1 MLSGQVLQGMAL
13 TYIPSSLTNGGC
25 LQCNQLLNVS
35 ILSSPVIPS
44 VAVFFVTG
52 SQYNFAINFNFGVT
66 GLFIFQF
73 TVRISNSFSN
83 YFTPADLQQ
92 VQIITINMG
101 VLSSYQTVGGLSLV
115 NTNKRPILGNPNAT
129 QAQTLQINAIPQ

>member
-1 MLSGQVLQGMAL
+1 MLVKGGNVVLSGQVLQGMAL
-13 TYIPSSLTNGGC
+13 TYLPSSLTNGGC

-35 ILSSPVIPS
+35 ILSSTVIPS

-73 TVRISNSFSN
+73 TVRINNSFSS
-83 YFTPADLQQ
+83 YFTPTDMQQ
-92 VQIITINMG
+92 VHIITINMG
-101 VLSSYQTVGGLSLV
+101 VLSSYETVRGLLLTTNNQRPGALGGP
-115 NTNKRPILGNPNAT
+115 TGNST
-129 QAQTLQINAIPQ
+129 